1 MTRLFP
7 SYTPMADAFREFLP
21 ESEQDRLRKRDEGT
35 INNIADEIVQALDE
49 QAEASE
55 KMAEATRK
63 VAELNKQLVRFMIR

>member
-1 MTRLFP
+1 MTRLFQ
-7 SYTPMADAFREFLP
+7 SYTPMADALREFLP
-21 ESEQDRLRKRDEGT
+21 ESEQDQSNEA